1 MLYMGKGFKPLV
13 YKHRSI
19 FGILVMNL
27 LHYFC
32 KFCFKKAVV
41 FFQASSAAVAL

>member
-1 MLYMGKGFKPLV
+1 MGKGFKPLV

-19 FGILVMNL
+19 LDIFVINL
-27 LHYFC
+27 LPYCC
-32 KFCFKKAVV
+32 KFFFKKAIV

>member
-1 MLYMGKGFKPLV
+1 MGKGFKPLV

-19 FGILVMNL
+19 LDIFVINL
-27 LHYFC
+27 RHHAC
-32 KFCFKKAVV
+32 KFFFKKAIV